1 MCCLE
6 HPQRSATWATD
17 MRDITYL
24 SQDLHGISEFCTRCA
39 KPPRRRVAI
48 YKGLDEQETAMPDQR
63 NSAGDEMK
71 ASRAEGEFQ
80 RVSGIASAR
89 RDRGELSAGA
99 YAVILDRARK
109 SRDAANDDPGAA

>member
-1 MCCLE
+1 VGPLIRTK
-6 HPQRSATWATD
+6 PSASGNCVDSNARTPNLNGNEISVMRTVRTTSTAAR
-17 MRDITYL
+17 RDI
-24 SQDLHGISEFCTRCA
+24 Q
-39 KPPRRRVAI
+39 
-48 YKGLDEQETAMPDQR
+48 GLGKQETAMPDQR